1 MRYARWGALII
12 ALVLGGIGHAEEPL
26 KTPNERVSEAFEALK
41 EGNKLQ
47 EACLPLPRNDEH
59 RTSERQAIV
68 DAIKPF
74 IGIYVPIVAE
84 GK

>member
-26 KTPNERVSEAFEALK
+26 KTPNERVSEAFD
-41 EGNKLQ
+41 GNKLQ

-74 IGIYVPIVAE
+74 IGICLPIVAE